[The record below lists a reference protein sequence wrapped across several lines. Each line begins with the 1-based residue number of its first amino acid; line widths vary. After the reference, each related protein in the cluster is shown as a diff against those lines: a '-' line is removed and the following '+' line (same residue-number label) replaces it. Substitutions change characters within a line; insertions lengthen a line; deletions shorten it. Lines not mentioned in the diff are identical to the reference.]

1 MRDIMGQSNELPRLV
16 FHVFGTRGV
25 RQTPPL
31 REEESGD
38 GMHSELYIKAAGF
51 LLIQTHTHK
60 LSMLTMKA
68 APPPQPTTVS
78 LHRLTAV
85 ALEVMLETVQQ
96 TTQTHVRLTVCRIR
110 DRKKILCFPF
120 HIYL

>member
-1 MRDIMGQSNELPRLV
+1 MGQSNELPRLV

-68 APPPQPTTVS
+68 APPPPTHYCLPSQANCSGSRGHARNSAADHTDTRS
-78 LHRLTAV
+78 SDCLSH
-85 ALEVMLETVQQ
+85 
-96 TTQTHVRLTVCRIR
+96 
-110 DRKKILCFPF
+110 P
-120 HIYL
+120 